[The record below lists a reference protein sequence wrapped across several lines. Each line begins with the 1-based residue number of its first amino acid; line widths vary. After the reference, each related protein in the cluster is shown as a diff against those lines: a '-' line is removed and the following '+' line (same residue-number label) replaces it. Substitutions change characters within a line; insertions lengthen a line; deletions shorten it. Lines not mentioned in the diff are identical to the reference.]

1 MKIGL
6 YISPSQNSIYHDSIE
21 QAVLADQLGYTSVW
35 LTEKHFDQGYQLWSS
50 PLITASYI
58 AAKTQNIKIGFAA
71 CISTLHH
78 PVRLAEDFANLDM
91 LSHGRLI
98 IGLTRTSLSNHYHE
112 VFQSPV
118 KKTWKKFDEQF
129 EIMQKLWQD
138 NLSSYSGSFYK
149 IPATKLY
156 PPLVQKPI
164 PPIFFIAGN
173 NESIIAAARKGVGI
187 FLHTFQDLKTI
198 KIKKKLYEDHFVDV
212 FKLGP
217 QVILSRYLYCG
228 ISNQEAKN
236 DIETPFIRNIETQFP
251 KLIVSLEN
259 EYKMSID
266 FNFFDQECCLFGSA
280 DSCVEKINTITAE
293 TGINNYTFI
302 FNFVTLS
309 HHLCINS
316 MKRFALGALP
326 KLKNKCPSKMTV

>member
-112 VFQSPV
+112 VFQ
-118 KKTWKKFDEQF
+118 
-129 EIMQKLWQD
+129 IM
-138 NLSSYSGSFYK
+138 
-149 IPATKLY
+149 
-156 PPLVQKPI
+156 
-164 PPIFFIAGN
+164 
-173 NESIIAAARKGVGI
+173 
-187 FLHTFQDLKTI
+187 
-198 KIKKKLYEDHFVDV
+198 
-212 FKLGP
+212 
-217 QVILSRYLYCG
+217 
-228 ISNQEAKN
+228 AKMA
-236 DIETPFIRNIETQFP
+236 
-251 KLIVSLEN
+251 V
-259 EYKMSID
+259 
-266 FNFFDQECCLFGSA
+266 
-280 DSCVEKINTITAE
+280 
-293 TGINNYTFI
+293 
-302 FNFVTLS
+302 
-309 HHLCINS
+309 
-316 MKRFALGALP
+316 
-326 KLKNKCPSKMTV
+326 